1 MLKWAVFPK
10 PAEFRRRI
18 VGSDPRA
25 ATCRGKLQSKRS
37 KLNMEINKE
46 LMLRSGAENLFK
58 ASTDRKTKE
67 TVALELSFVNSNLQL
82 LKEQLAEL
90 NSSVEVYQAEQAGH
104 QPTVP
109 MIPLG
114 LKETKE
120 LELEE
125 VFRELIESHYYE
137 DGADYDEA
145 LAELTDLR
153 QAMRTPTRDRNGTAL
168 LFQYYNQLYFV
179 ERRFFPPDR
188 SSGLHFEWYDSLTGV
203 PCTQKTV
210 AFERASVLFNIGGLY
225 TQMGTRHN
233 RSTAEGLE
241 NAVDNFLRAAGTFQY
256 ILENFSHAPSRDL
269 EPATLHML
277 VQLMCGQARECLYEK
292 AALVGGEEQLV
303 LAQEAAHLSQAYH
316 QVLVAMQQA
325 QDYVPFSWLSLVQV
339 KREHFRA
346 LADQHVAQCLLSSAE
361 LSSRSLDLLHYLHDC
376 AEVTEAERPEVP
388 TSRHQRKYL
397 GKAHLREALLAH
409 EEALRVNRMCRE
421 LRKKDALQE
430 VLKESHQKALH
441 LYEEVDEED
450 DFQELLE
457 PPPVLPATSI
467 QLTLSFP
474 DFSAHRVSDLFQQL
488 GPEAVF
494 SAKHHWTAPR
504 SIQLRKHRSEGFGF
518 SVRGDAPVVLVGV
531 EQSSLA
537 MIAGLKEGDYLV
549 AIGDRDV
556 KWEGHDTVVSLIRQA
571 GDFLRLR
578 VVSPLDSRVAR
589 AKAET
594 AYRLSPPSL
603 RTTSS
608 STLSSHPSSSSSTS
622 SSPTSSTGGS
632 TRAKASAW
640 SVLRI
645 Q

>member
-1 MLKWAVFPK
+1 MIPL
-10 PAEFRRRI
+10 
-18 VGSDPRA
+18 
-25 ATCRGKLQSKRS
+25 
-37 KLNMEINKE
+37 
-46 LMLRSGAENLFK
+46 ENLFK

-137 DGADYDEA
+137 DSADYDEA

-210 AFERASVLFNIGGLY
+210 AFERAAVLFNIGGLY

-292 AALVGGEEQLV
+292 SALAGGEEELV

-346 LADQHVAQCLLSSAE
+346 LADQHVAQSLLSTGE

-388 TSRHQRKYL
+388 TTRSQRKYL
-397 GKAHLREALLAH
+397 GG
-409 EEALRVNRMCRE
+409 N
-421 LRKKDALQE
+421 
-430 VLKESHQKALH
+430 
-441 LYEEVDEED
+441 
-450 DFQELLE
+450 
-457 PPPVLPATSI
+457 T
-467 QLTLSFP
+467 LTLLPELTF
-474 DFSAHRVSDLFQQL
+474 LFDRQSTPK
-488 GPEAVF
+488 GSPAC
-494 SAKHHWTAPR
+494 PR
-504 SIQLRKHRSEGFGF
+504 GGSQGEQDVQRIEEERRSPGGAEG
-518 SVRGDAPVVLVGV
+518 
-531 EQSSLA
+531 E
-537 MIAGLKEGDYLV
+537 
-549 AIGDRDV
+549 
-556 KWEGHDTVVSLIRQA
+556 
-571 GDFLRLR
+571 
-578 VVSPLDSRVAR
+578 SPTR
-589 AKAET
+589 
-594 AYRLSPPSL
+594 PPSL
-603 RTTSS
+603 
-608 STLSSHPSSSSSTS
+608 
-622 SSPTSSTGGS
+622 
-632 TRAKASAW
+632 
-640 SVLRI
+640 
-645 Q
+645 